1 MNSSF
6 IQMDSVEYC
15 YENVTK
21 SCIKLSRSVGERAA
35 LYFLFVPS
43 VFTTIAGNLVVIIS
57 ISHFKQLHSPNNLL
71 VLSLAIADFLLG
83 LFVLPLSM
91 IRMVETCWYMGS
103 FFCKLHTSVDIL
115 LCTTSIFHLCL
126 IAIDRYYAVCE
137 PLRYANKINIRVA
150 WICITLGWVLPAIYS
165 FGVIYTK
172 SNDRGLEELVAV
184 LSCEGGCLLIFNKLW
199 ALLDAVT
206 FFIPCFGMIGI
217 YTRIYTVARKQARLI
232 QTMED
237 RTFSLED
244 NRRRAQRNKEQKAAK
259 TLGIVMGV
267 FLVCWV
273 PYFTDTMIDVYLN
286 FVTPAAIFDV
296 FIWFGYINSTFNP
309 LIYAFFYPWFRKA
322 LKLIVTLKIFYPNS
336 SRIKLY
342 TE

>member
-15 YENVTK
+15 YENVTN
-21 SCIKLSRSVGERAA
+21 SCIKLSRSVGERAV
-35 LYFLFVPS
+35 LYFVFLLS
-43 VFTTIAGNLVVIIS
+43 VLITTGGNLVVIIS

-71 VLSLAIADFLLG
+71 VLSLSIADFLLG
-83 LFVLPLSM
+83 LFVLPFSV
-91 IRMVETCWYMGS
+91 IRSVETCWYMGS
-103 FFCKLHTSVDIL
+103 FFCKLHTTVDIL
-115 LCTTSIFHLCL
+115 LCTTSVYHLCI

-137 PLRYANKINIRVA
+137 PLHYANKITVRVA
-150 WICITLGWVLPAIYS
+150 WIFITLGWVFPVIYS

-172 SNDRGLEELVAV
+172 ANDRGLEELVAV
-184 LSCEGGCLLIFNKLW
+184 LSCEGGCFLFFNKPW
-199 ALLDAVT
+199 AILNAVI
-206 FFIPCFGMIGI
+206 FYAPCFGMIGI
-217 YTRIYTVARKQARLI
+217 YARIFTVARTQARLI

-244 NRRRAQRNKEQKAAK
+244 STRRAQRNREQKAAK

-267 FLVCWV
+267 FLVCWH
-273 PYFTDTMIDVYLN
+273 PYVIDTMIDVYIN
-286 FVTPAAIFDV
+286 FTTPAAVYDGANWMV
-296 FIWFGYINSTFNP
+296 YINSAFNP

-322 LKLIVTLKIFYPNS
+322 LKLIVTLKICCPNS

-342 TE
+342 T